1 VQLVRAPAPTRAPH
15 RECIS
20 VINGLH
26 ASQECF

>member
-1 VQLVRAPAPTRAPH
+1 VRAPLPAPR
-15 RECIS
+15 RDCIS